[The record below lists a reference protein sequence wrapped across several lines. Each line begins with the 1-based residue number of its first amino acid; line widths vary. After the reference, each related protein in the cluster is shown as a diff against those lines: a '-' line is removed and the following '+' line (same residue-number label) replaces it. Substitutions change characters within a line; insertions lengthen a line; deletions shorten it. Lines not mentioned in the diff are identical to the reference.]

1 MAWTEENIAPLIH
14 SILNPGEEILT
25 IYQSGTTDSLYIC
38 VLWNTIYYKVF
49 RISNHPSTSSYKQP
63 TFYDFHGEF
72 YMKGAIRNYLYQE
85 GSWYVL
91 TKQGYYLL
99 QFFQKAWDAKQ
110 DIFASWHKGRLQ
122 VRLLI
127 EEEEASCLVH
137 YRFPDNQAREVE
149 RLLASGLLTATYLSR
164 SSLKIRI
171 SRFVAPYIEVI
182 RHSQLYRK
190 KPSKSMLQWEKY
202 QSQLIELQRTYR
214 LVEDRPPSTFV
225 EKWLSLLQTYLCSAI
240 VTYWEEMIK
249 DVEWQEKEKVELPK
263 NRAKQTDPI
272 KDKWKKNIA
281 KRHKRQVGQLL
292 GDDDL
297 EKLKQLKSELEE

>member
-1 MAWTEENIAPLIH
+1 MAWTEENLAPLIH

-225 EKWLSLLQTYLCSAI
+225 GKWLSLLQAYLCSAI
-240 VTYWEEMIK
+240 VNYWKVIVK

-263 NRAKQTDPI
+263 NRTKQTNPI

-281 KRHKRQVGQLL
+281 KRHKRQVDQLIN
-292 GDDDL
+292 DDAL

>member
-1 MAWTEENIAPLIH
+1 MAWTEENLAPLIH

-99 QFFQKAWDAKQ
+99 QFFQKAWDTKQ

-182 RHSQLYRK
+182 RQSRLYSK

-225 EKWLSLLQTYLCSAI
+225 GKWLSLLQAYLCSAI
-240 VTYWEEMIK
+240 VNYWKEIVK
-249 DVEWQEKEKVELPK
+249 DVEWQEKVKVELPK
-263 NRAKQTDPI
+263 NRTKQTDPI

-281 KRHKRQVGQLL
+281 KRHKRQVDQLIS
-292 GDDDL
+292 DDDL

>member
-1 MAWTEENIAPLIH
+1 MAWTEENLAPLIH

-225 EKWLSLLQTYLCSAI
+225 GKWLSLLQAYLCSAI
-240 VTYWEEMIK
+240 VNYWKEIVK

-281 KRHKRQVGQLL
+281 KRHRRQVGQLIS
-292 GDDDL
+292 DDAL
-297 EKLKQLKSELEE
+297 ERLKQLKSELEE

>member
-1 MAWTEENIAPLIH
+1 MAWTEENLAPLIH

-127 EEEEASCLVH
+127 EEEESSCLVH

-182 RHSQLYRK
+182 RQSRLYSK

-225 EKWLSLLQTYLCSAI
+225 GKWLSLLQAYLCSAI
-240 VTYWEEMIK
+240 VNYWKVIVK

-263 NRAKQTDPI
+263 KRDRQTDPI

-281 KRHKRQVGQLL
+281 KRHKRQVDQLIS
-292 GDDDL
+292 DDDL

>member
-1 MAWTEENIAPLIH
+1 MAWTEENLAPLIH

-182 RHSQLYRK
+182 GQSQLYRK

-225 EKWLSLLQTYLCSAI
+225 GKWLSFLQAYLCSAI
-240 VTYWEEMIK
+240 VNYWKEIVK

-292 GDDDL
+292 GDDAL

>member
-1 MAWTEENIAPLIH
+1 MAWTEENLAPLIH

-149 RLLASGLLTATYLSR
+149 RLLASGLLTATDLSR

-225 EKWLSLLQTYLCSAI
+225 GKWLSFLQAYLCSAI
-240 VTYWEEMIK
+240 VNYWKEIVK
-249 DVEWQEKEKVELPK
+249 DVEWQEKEKMELPK
-263 NRAKQTDPI
+263 NRTKQTDPI

-281 KRHKRQVGQLL
+281 KRHKRQVDQLIS
-292 GDDDL
+292 DDAL

>member
-1 MAWTEENIAPLIH
+1 MTWTEENLAPLIH

-25 IYQSGTTDSLYIC
+25 IYQSERTNSTYVC
-38 VLWNTIYYKVF
+38 VLWNKSYYKVF

-85 GSWYVL
+85 GSWYAL

-99 QFFQKAWDAKQ
+99 QFFQEAWEAKQ

-127 EEEEASCLVH
+127 EEEDASCLVH

-171 SRFVAPYIEVI
+171 SRFVGPYIDLI
-182 RHSQLYRK
+182 KQSQLYRK
-190 KPSKSMLQWEKY
+190 RPSKSMLQWEKY
-202 QSQLIELQRTYR
+202 QTQLIELQRTYR
-214 LVEDRPPSTFV
+214 LVEEPPPSTLV
-225 EKWLSLLQTYLCSAI
+225 GKCLRRLQVYLCSAI
-240 VTYWEEMIK
+240 ASYWEEVIR
-249 DVEWQEKEKVELPK
+249 DVKWQDKENLELPK
-263 NRAKQTDPI
+263 KADKQTDPI
-272 KDKWKKNIA
+272 EHKWQKNIA
-281 KRHKRQVGQLL
+281 KRHKRKVGQLI
-292 GDDDL
+292 GDDTL
-297 EKLKQLKSELEE
+297 EKLEQLKSELEE